1 MKILNFGSLNIDK
14 VYQVEHFVR
23 PGETLSSQSLDFFC
37 GGKGLNQTIAM
48 ARAGAS
54 VFHAGCIGTDGDM
67 LSEALSREHVDIS
80 YLKKLDIPTGHAIIQ
95 VSGSGQNC
103 ILLFGGANQSVS
115 PEQIEETLSHFEK
128 GDILL
133 LQNEINEL
141 PFLIDQ
147 AYQKGMQIYLNPSP
161 ITSQLQEISLEKVSF
176 LILNEIEAADLC
188 KMELAKKEVNI
199 PGTPQECA
207 ELLHKRYPNLQ
218 ILLTMG
224 TEGSLFLSAS
234 LRHYQKAYKV
244 TAIDTTAAGDTF
256 TGYFIAAAAR
266 GASIEAAMKEAS
278 KASAI
283 AVTRA
288 GASASIP
295 LRFELGE
302 TE

>member
-23 PGETLSSQSLDFFC
+23 PGETISSQSLDFFC

-48 ARAGAS
+48 ARAGAA
-54 VFHAGCIGTDGDM
+54 VFHAGCIGSDGDM
-67 LSEALSREHVDIS
+67 LEALSREHVDIS
-80 YLKKLDIPTGHAIIQ
+80 YLKKLDIPTGHAVIQ

-103 ILLFGGANQSVS
+103 ILLFGGANQSIS
-115 PEQIEETLSHFEK
+115 PKQIQETLSLFEK
-128 GDILL
+128 GDLLL

-141 PFLIDQ
+141 PLLIDE

-161 ITSQLQEISLEKVSF
+161 VTSQLQDISLEKVSC

-188 KMELAKKEVNI
+188 NIKSKKYGEKA
-199 PGTPQECA
+199 PETPQECA
-207 ELLHKRYPNLQ
+207 ELLHEQYPNLQ

-224 TEGSLFLSAS
+224 TEGSIFLSAS

-244 TAIDTTAAGDTF
+244 TAVDTTAAGDTF
-256 TGYFIAAAAR
+256 TGYFIAATAR
-266 GASIEAAMKEAS
+266 GASIESAMEEAS

-295 LRFELGE
+295 LRSELME
-302 TE
+302 IK